1 MSFLDMALETLGQMG
16 KKCPHDGI
24 LPSAREEK
32 LAAAKP
38 SGQGIGGE
46 TDCTVVEGNRLC
58 VRGSV
63 KTAPKVRSVV
73 LEGSSPSLANYLA
86 ALNAWQPENSRDLPS
101 PPPFPDRPERP
112 IAWRAWWDAVHKSR
126 ARRETRENG

>member
-46 TDCTVVEGNRLC
+46 TDCTVVEGNRLS
-58 VRGSV
+58 VR
-63 KTAPKVRSVV
+63 AEPKAQSVV
-73 LEGSSPSLANYLA
+73 LEGSSPSLAKYLA
-86 ALNAWQPENSRDLPS
+86 ALNAWQPENAMDLPF

-112 IAWRAWWDAVHKSR
+112 IAWGAWWDAVHKSR
-126 ARRETRENG
+126 ARRERRENG